1 MYNPFSLRG
10 KTILVTGAS
19 SGIGRAT
26 AIECSRLGA
35 ALVLTGRNEKALQET
50 KEQLADLG
58 NGHSIFVADLMNE
71 DACEDLVS
79 RLPLLDGFVSNAGIG
94 KMLPLQFYSLEVL
107 DEVFRINCFSPMLL
121 LKLLVKRK
129 RLKNNSSVVFTAS
142 ISGYNNV
149 APANGIYGTSKSALS
164 AYMKYAAL
172 ELAGKGIRCNAVHP
186 GRINTPL
193 ISNRMLTEED
203 VAKDVEQYP
212 LKRYG
217 EPSEV
222 AHAII
227 YLLSDAASWVT
238 GTNLV
243 IDGGRSLEMIDMER
257 FLENKVCIITGAAQ
271 GIGKSIAERFASDGA
286 LVYACDRAEGVMDEW
301 AKACS
306 EKYGTR
312 VCPLYFDVTDAVAVK
327 SAFMSVFKQERR
339 IDVLVNNAG
348 VVFNKKIGMIL
359 RPETELMFRVNVIA
373 VIEMVQLVS
382 RLMAR
387 GHGGS
392 IVNIA
397 SVTAVLG
404 SPGQSAYSAT
414 KGAIIA
420 FTKSAAKELASQGI
434 RVNAVAPGI
443 VKTERFSELYE
454 ESGEK
459 IDNRIQRIALGRLGT
474 PLDVANACAFLAS
487 DRSSYISGQILGVDG
502 CASI

>member
-1 MYNPFSLRG
+1 
-10 KTILVTGAS
+10 
-19 SGIGRAT
+19 
-26 AIECSRLGA
+26 
-35 ALVLTGRNEKALQET
+35 
-50 KEQLADLG
+50 
-58 NGHSIFVADLMNE
+58 
-71 DACEDLVS
+71 
-79 RLPLLDGFVSNAGIG
+79 
-94 KMLPLQFYSLEVL
+94 
-107 DEVFRINCFSPMLL
+107 
-121 LKLLVKRK
+121 
-129 RLKNNSSVVFTAS
+129 
-142 ISGYNNV
+142 
-149 APANGIYGTSKSALS
+149 
-164 AYMKYAAL
+164 
-172 ELAGKGIRCNAVHP
+172 
-186 GRINTPL
+186 
-193 ISNRMLTEED
+193 
-203 VAKDVEQYP
+203 
-212 LKRYG
+212 
-217 EPSEV
+217 
-222 AHAII
+222 
-227 YLLSDAASWVT
+227 
-238 GTNLV
+238 
-243 IDGGRSLEMIDMER
+243 MIDMER

-286 LVYACDRAEGVMDEW
+286 LVYACDRVEGVMDEW

-339 IDVLVNNAG
+339 IDVLV
-348 VVFNKKIGMIL
+348 NKKIGMIL